1 MPPGSGAGSRRIG
14 WTTSW
19 RSGAPHWPTCPRLCC
34 PSRTAAAG
42 AEPSQ
47 RGAEIR
53 CDLPQPLVERL
64 RALAQEQSATL
75 YMVLL
80 AAFSVLL
87 SRYSDQQDIALGT
100 PTANRQFVEVEP
112 LIGSFINTLV
122 MRVDLAGQPTFRTL
136 LNRVRGTALTA
147 YDHQD
152 VPFERLVEA
161 LRPARR
167 LHQNPLINV
176 MFQVHD
182 LTPPPV
188 TLPGLTVMQL
198 DAPDEHAK
206 FDLDCS
212 FVMRSGGLRGCWRY
226 AVDIFD
232 AATIERMTGHFQT
245 LVAGIVANPDCPIDQ
260 LPLLTAAERR
270 QMLVTW
276 NQTAAD
282 FPAARCIH
290 DLISAQAALTPH
302 AIAVVCGAERLSYA
316 ELLDRADRLAASLQA
331 MGIGADDLVALYLTR
346 SATLIV
352 ALLAVL
358 KAGAAYVPLDPDHP
372 AQRTALI
379 LNDAAIRVLLTEGPL
394 LATLPP
400 THATIVDLDD
410 PAAFHASR
418 TLDQR
423 AGPENLAYLLYTS
436 GSTGLPK
443 GVAVEHRALVNVI
456 TAVGALLQSTADDRW
471 LAISTLT
478 FDIASLE
485 ILLPLATGA
494 CVIVARTDE
503 SKDPWRLQTL
513 LTQSDATMLQATPST
528 WRMLIDAGWSGSPAL
543 RMISA
548 GEALSMRLAQELLAR
563 GKQLWNLYGPTET
576 TIYATFHA
584 VQHDDGAPPIGR
596 PVANTKLYVL
606 ERGGQPAPVGI
617 PGELYIGGMGLA
629 RGYYGQPD
637 LTAERFVGNP
647 FVADAA
653 ARLYRTG
660 DLVRWRADGLL
671 EYLGRNDHQVKIRGH
686 RIELEEVQAA
696 LSQHPAVQSCVV
708 VAQPATAD
716 ELQIVAYFVPR
727 QGARPDTGGL
737 RHFLRSTL
745 PEAMIP
751 AHYIELTAMPMTPSG
766 KLDRAAL
773 PDPANYGAA
782 HSESFVPPQSP
793 LELVIARIWSTVL
806 GRSEI
811 GVHDNFFDLGG
822 HSLMA
827 TRVVSRLRSHLQIDL
842 PLAALFEAP
851 TVAGLATA
859 IAARSAALLPW
870 LPAPT
875 GDGTEPETEEFVL

>member
-1 MPPGSGAGSRRIG
+1 VHRR
-14 WTTSW
+14 
-19 RSGAPHWPTCPRLCC
+19 RSH
-34 PSRTAAAG
+34 
-42 AEPSQ
+42 
-47 RGAEIR
+47 
-53 CDLPQPLVERL
+53 
-64 RALAQEQSATL
+64 
-75 YMVLL
+75 
-80 AAFSVLL
+80 
-87 SRYSDQQDIALGT
+87 
-100 PTANRQFVEVEP
+100 
-112 LIGSFINTLV
+112 
-122 MRVDLAGQPTFRTL
+122 RTL
-136 LNRVRGTALTA
+136 S
-147 YDHQD
+147 
-152 VPFERLVEA
+152 
-161 LRPARR
+161 
-167 LHQNPLINV
+167 
-176 MFQVHD
+176 
-182 LTPPPV
+182 
-188 TLPGLTVMQL
+188 QL
-198 DAPDEHAK
+198 
-206 FDLDCS
+206 F
-212 FVMRSGGLRGCWRY
+212 
-226 AVDIFD
+226 
-232 AATIERMTGHFQT
+232 
-245 LVAGIVANPDCPIDQ
+245 
-260 LPLLTAAERR
+260 
-270 QMLVTW
+270 
-276 NQTAAD
+276 
-282 FPAARCIH
+282 
-290 DLISAQAALTPH
+290 
-302 AIAVVCGAERLSYA
+302 CGAERLSYA
-316 ELLDRADRLAASLQA
+316 ELLDRADRLAASLQE

-372 AQRTALI
+372 AQRTTLI
-379 LNDAAIRVLLTEGPL
+379 LNDAAIRVLLTESSL
-394 LATLPP
+394 LASLPP
-400 THATIVDLDD
+400 TRATIVDLDD

-418 TLDQR
+418 PLHR
-423 AGPENLAYLLYTS
+423 HAGPENLAYLLYTS

-456 TAVGALLQSTADDRW
+456 TAVRALLQATAVDRW

-494 CVIVARTDE
+494 CVIVARTYE
-503 SKDPWRLQTL
+503 SKDPWRMQTL
-513 LTQSDATMLQATPST
+513 LNQSDATMLQATPST

-584 VQHDDGAPPIGR
+584 VQGDDGAPPIGR
-596 PVANTKLYVL
+596 PLANTQLYVL

-617 PGELYIGGMGLA
+617 PGELYIGGIGLA

-653 ARLYRTG
+653 TRLYRTG

-686 RIELEEVQAA
+686 RIELDEVQAA
-696 LSQHPAVQSCVV
+696 LSRHPAVQSCVV
-708 VAQPATAD
+708 LAQPATAD

-727 QGARPDTGGL
+727 QDARPDTGSL
-737 RHFLRSTL
+737 KHFLRSTL

-751 AHYIELTAMPMTPSG
+751 AHYIELAAMPMTPSG

-773 PDPANYGAA
+773 PDPANYSVA

-793 LELVIARIWSTVL
+793 LEVVIARIWSTVL

-827 TRVVSRLRSHLQIDL
+827 TRVMSRLRSHLQIDL

-870 LPAPT
+870 SSAPT